1 MSDAKLGMSID
12 NIIGESP
19 MQKYQLDF
27 NAQIGALNDG
37 FDRLIGLVG
46 NYLPN
51 ISDNMNRPLMVDGN
65 NLVTSISKQ
74 MDNQLG
80 RMAISKDRGNV

>member
-1 MSDAKLGMSID
+1 
-12 NIIGESP
+12 
-19 MQKYQLDF
+19 MQKYQIDL
-27 NAQIGALNDG
+27 NAQIGTLNDG
-37 FDRLIGLVG
+37 FERLIGLVG

-51 ISDNMNRPLMVDGN
+51 ISENINRPIAVDGN
-65 NLVTSISKQ
+65 NLAMTISKQ